1 MSPYSALLSFVFP
14 LISFNVLVLTTS
26 IIGSP
31 SSVTTSTL
39 LVSGSTGSPPVV
51 LAFTVATF
59 PISLEFSEIS
69 ASITVYS
76 AVITF
81 VALAGNSPIVN
92 TYPLVL
98 SPLIVTPSVG
108 LIFNSPAIPE
118 IVSFTTTSFNV
129 VLPSLVTVI
138 VYVIFCPN
146 FTFAPLGITFPFT
159 FCSFTTEISFIS
171 FTVTVASSSSV
182 IVSLPSLYFP
192 VTVTVFVIFVPAV
205 NTSVA
210 VTL

>member
-92 TYPLVL
+92 T
-98 SPLIVTPSVG
+98 
-108 LIFNSPAIPE
+108 
-118 IVSFTTTSFNV
+118 
-129 VLPSLVTVI
+129 
-138 VYVIFCPN
+138 
-146 FTFAPLGITFPFT
+146 
-159 FCSFTTEISFIS
+159 
-171 FTVTVASSSSV
+171 
-182 IVSLPSLYFP
+182 
-192 VTVTVFVIFVPAV
+192 
-205 NTSVA
+205 
-210 VTL
+210 